1 MNYHILNFGRLFKNL
16 LLLYNFYWSTILKM
30 FLPQLL
36 NARLAN
42 TMIKRLF
49 SQSQPLRQ
57 GVNNHSP
64 NNMEK
69 RFLVWSGKYKSIEEV
84 PNFVSPDVMERCR
97 NKVRIRLAN
106 IMMLLTVIGC
116 GVMVYSGKEAAK
128 RGETVT
134 KQNLDWHKK
143 YNEQTQKQDP

>member
-1 MNYHILNFGRLFKNL
+1 MKVIL
-16 LLLYNFYWSTILKM
+16 SI
-30 FLPQLL
+30 FL
-36 NARLAN
+36 
-42 TMIKRLF
+42 LF
-49 SQSQPLRQ
+49 S
-57 GVNNHSP
+57 
-64 NNMEK
+64 
-69 RFLVWSGKYKSIEEV
+69 
-84 PNFVSPDVMERCR
+84 SPDVMERCR